1 MILLSQRSRGHSVRV
16 RLRSISERPSTF
28 IVCVTLYNS
37 ARTWMLHKIPDL
49 SPPSKRDVSHS
60 LQYKRY
66 SQLSSEVTRTN
77 SIDSASSTLPKKDVQ
92 THKHAGCDS
101 PEPNYNNCVKT
112 PGNDSFMPHL
122 PSTSHIA
129 FLLAGLCMQFLPK
142 KLTGAIVCVIILL
155 AIYKS
160 KQISPS
166 LSPVSNNKSSS
177 AKLVLDSKASYK
189 PIRPQERLK
198 LKKSIDE
205 DYAFRPYG

>member
-1 MILLSQRSRGHSVRV
+1 
-16 RLRSISERPSTF
+16 
-28 IVCVTLYNS
+28 
-37 ARTWMLHKIPDL
+37 
-49 SPPSKRDVSHS
+49 
-60 LQYKRY
+60 
-66 SQLSSEVTRTN
+66 
-77 SIDSASSTLPKKDVQ
+77 
-92 THKHAGCDS
+92 
-101 PEPNYNNCVKT
+101 
-112 PGNDSFMPHL
+112 
-122 PSTSHIA
+122 
-129 FLLAGLCMQFLPK
+129 MQFLPK